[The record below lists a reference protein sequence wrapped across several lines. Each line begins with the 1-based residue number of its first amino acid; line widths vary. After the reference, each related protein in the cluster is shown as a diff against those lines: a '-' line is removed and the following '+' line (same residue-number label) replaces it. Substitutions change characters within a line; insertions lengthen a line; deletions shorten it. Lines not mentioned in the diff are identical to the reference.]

1 MSNFV
6 CIQTTRIRDNSG
18 GAHVETLKSPQ
29 DKGIM
34 GGPLYLTLFLK
45 AKCKEIAKK
54 TFFRRINKI
63 GLVIRT
69 EKEKD

>member
-18 GAHVETLKSPQ
+18 GAHLAPLKSPK

-34 GGPLYLTLFLK
+34 GGPLYLTLILK
-45 AKCKEIAKK
+45 AKCKEIAKT
-54 TFFRRINKI
+54 TFSEESIK
-63 GLVIRT
+63 L
-69 EKEKD
+69 D